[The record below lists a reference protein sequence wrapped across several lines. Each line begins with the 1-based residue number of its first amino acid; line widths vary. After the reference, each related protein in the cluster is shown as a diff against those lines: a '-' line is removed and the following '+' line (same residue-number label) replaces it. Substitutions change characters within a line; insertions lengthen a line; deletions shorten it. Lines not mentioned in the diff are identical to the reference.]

1 VARYVA
7 FLRAINVAGHGTLK
21 MADLRAAFERAG
33 AHDVR
38 TVIQSG
44 NVVFDAS
51 RRDAPRIIRRV
62 RASLGGASAEG
73 PEMMVRDSDEVRALV
88 AREPFAGYAKSGRIK
103 FYVAFFAREPARLP
117 APLPIVSAKEALD
130 AIAVE
135 GREAFI
141 VSRLKPSGFFG
152 FPNNFIE
159 DALGV
164 TATTR
169 NWSTVTAIGRLME
182 S

>member
-1 VARYVA
+1 MAVHVG

-21 MADLRAAFERAG
+21 MTDLRAAFERAG
-33 AHDVR
+33 GRDVK

-44 NVVFDAS
+44 NVLFDAAK
-51 RRDAPRIIRRV
+51 RDVPGIIRRV
-62 RASLGGASAEG
+62 RTTLAGSSSEG
-73 PEMMVRDSDEVRALV
+73 PEVVVRELGEVRALI
-88 AREPFAGYAKSGRIK
+88 ARDPFAGYAKSGRIK
-103 FYVAFFAREPARLP
+103 FYVAFLAREPTRAQV
-117 APLPIVSAKEALD
+117 LPIVSTREALETI
-130 AIAVE
+130 AIE

-159 DALGV
+159 AALGV

-169 NWSTVTAIGRLME
+169 NWSTVTAIARMTRA
-182 S
+182 

>member
-1 VARYVA
+1 MPRYVA

-21 MADLRAAFERAG
+21 MSDLRAAFERAG
-33 AHDVR
+33 ARDVR

-51 RRDAPRIIRRV
+51 RRDAPGIIRRV
-62 RASLGGASAEG
+62 RSSLGGPSAGE
-73 PEMMVRDSDEVRALV
+73 PEMMVREIDEVRALV

-103 FYVAFFAREPARLP
+103 FYVAFLERELSPVP
-117 APLPIVSAKEALD
+117 PLPIVSAKEALD
-130 AIAVE
+130 AIAIE

-169 NWSTVTAIGRLME
+169 NWSTVTAIARLAV

>member
-1 VARYVA
+1 
-7 FLRAINVAGHGTLK
+7 
-21 MADLRAAFERAG
+21 MADLRATFETAG
-33 AHDVR
+33 AREVR

-51 RRDAPRIIRRV
+51 RRDAPGIIRRV
-62 RASLGGASAEG
+62 RAFLGGSSDEG
-73 PEMMVRDSDEVRALV
+73 PVILIRGMDEVRALV
-88 AREPFAGYAKSGRIK
+88 HREPFAGYAKSGRIK
-103 FYVAFFAREPARLP
+103 FYVAFLAREPARVP
-117 APLPIVSAKEALD
+117 PLPIVSAKEALD
-130 AIAVE
+130 AIAVD

-169 NWSTVTAIGRLME
+169 NWSTVRAIERVMM

>member
-1 VARYVA
+1 MPCYVA

-33 AHDVR
+33 AREVR

-44 NVVFDAS
+44 NVLFDAS
-51 RRDAPRIIRRV
+51 RRDAPGIIRRV
-62 RASLGGASAEG
+62 RASLGGSSGEG
-73 PEMMVRDSDEVRALV
+73 PAVIVRDDAEVRALI
-88 AREPFAGYAKSGRIK
+88 AREPFAGYARSGLIK
-103 FYVAFFAREPARLP
+103 FYVAFFAREPARVP
-117 APLPIVSAKEALD
+117 PLPIVSAKEALD

-169 NWSTVTAIGRLME
+169 NWSTVTLIDRMME

>member
-1 VARYVA
+1 VPRYVA

-21 MADLRAAFERAG
+21 MTALRAAFEQAG
-33 AHDVR
+33 ARDVR

-44 NVVFDAS
+44 NVLFDS
-51 RRDAPRIIRRV
+51 TRRDASGILRRA
-62 RASLGGASAEG
+62 RSSLGQPA
-73 PEMMVRDSDEVRALV
+73 PEMMIREIDDMRVLV

-103 FYVAFFAREPARLP
+103 FYVAFLARQPARVP
-117 APLPIVSAKEALD
+117 PLPIVSAKEELD

-169 NWSTVTAIGRLME
+169 NWSTVTAIAKLAQP
-182 S
+182 

>member
-1 VARYVA
+1 V
-7 FLRAINVAGHGTLK
+7 NVAGHGTLR
-21 MADLRAAFERAG
+21 MGDLRAAFEQAG
-33 AHDVR
+33 GHDVR

-44 NVVFDAS
+44 NVLFDTAK
-51 RRDAPRIIRRV
+51 RDAAGIVRRV
-62 RASLGGASAEG
+62 RTSLSGASSGG
-73 PEMMVRDSDEVRALV
+73 PEIIVRDIEEVRALV
-88 AREPFAGYAKSGRIK
+88 ARDPFAGYAKSGRIK
-103 FYVAFFAREPARLP
+103 FYVAFFGRQPVRVP
-117 APLPIVSAKEALD
+117 RLPIVSAKEELD
-130 AIAVE
+130 AIAVD

-164 TATTR
+164 RATTR
-169 NWSTVTAIGRLME
+169 NWSTVLAIARLPE